1 METRL
6 AVKWSKE
13 RTTNIM
19 KNLLTNQFY
28 FIHKLDVYYKKT
40 INATYDEVIEMW
52 EKVAESASPGYT
64 CCTSRKTERKKRSNL
79 YQMLKKAEDPIPK
92 RHTSFSV
99 FQEMISSSASV
110 EDYNF
115 DLDQKGLR
123 QATFVGKSAKLV
135 KKLKCKSSRDENFE
149 KRKASKLESA

>member
-1 METRL
+1 MSYFRGNTVVGCENDFMETRL
-6 AVKWSKE
+6 AVEWSKE

-19 KNLLTNQFY
+19 KNL
-28 FIHKLDVYYKKT
+28 LDVYYKKT

-92 RHTSFSV
+92 RPTSFSV

-115 DLDQKGLR
+115 DLDQKELR
-123 QATFVGKSAKLV
+123 QATFGGKSAKLV
-135 KKLKCKSSRDENFE
+135 KKLKRKSSRDENF
-149 KRKASKLESA
+149 